1 MVQSCLIAEEGVT
14 KGMVFPLETRLT
26 IGRGDENDIRLSH
39 STVSRRHTL
48 VYMEDGQA
56 VVEDMESR
64 NGTYVNGEQVN
75 KAVLSSGDVIWVG
88 DVALRFLQENEQD
101 RIDVGAETQELGH
114 TDLSQGVPGE
124 LPGRSRRLMEAMSE
138 VPFLADFPDEE
149 LTELAQQAKLFLVKQ
164 GKAIVREGDYGRSL
178 YIILEGKVQVLTQD
192 NQGEDV
198 HVSSLSENQ
207 FFGEISFLT
216 AAPRFATVQAVEDTL
231 LCELSYESMKEVVRR
246 SPEVKGVL
254 DEYYRQR
261 LRELQA
267 KQKSS

>member
-26 IGRGDENDIRLSH
+26 IGRGEENDIRLSH
-39 STVSRRHTL
+39 STVSRSHTL

-56 VVEDMESR
+56 VVEDIESR

-149 LTELAQQAKLFLVKQ
+149 LAELGQKAKLLLVRQ
-164 GKAIVREGDYGRSL
+164 GKNMR
-178 YIILEGKVQVLTQD
+178 
-192 NQGEDV
+192 
-198 HVSSLSENQ
+198 H
-207 FFGEISFLT
+207 
-216 AAPRFATVQAVEDTL
+216 PH
-231 LCELSYESMKEVVRR
+231 
-246 SPEVKGVL
+246 
-254 DEYYRQR
+254 
-261 LRELQA
+261 
-267 KQKSS
+267 